1 MIELLE
7 QSYDN
12 HLAFRVSG
20 KVSAEEEKEWI
31 ARFEE
36 IIEKYG
42 KFRVM
47 VILDESA
54 NWGIEASI
62 DDLKFAITHVKN
74 FEKLAII
81 STSKVM
87 EKLVA
92 IDAFFASFMNI
103 GEKHFTPE
111 QQDEAW
117 QWLEQ

>member
-1 MIELLE
+1 VIELLE

-20 KVSAEEEKEWI
+20 KVSVEEEKEWV
-31 ARFEE
+31 ARFED
-36 IIEKYG
+36 IIEQYG

-47 VILDESA
+47 VILSESA
-54 NWGIEASI
+54 NWGIEAVI

-87 EKLVA
+87 ETLVA

-103 GEKHFTPE
+103 GEKHFTPD
-111 QQDEAW
+111 QTDEAW
-117 QWLEQ
+117 K